1 MSTILKIDEYDPEE
15 KLEISYYSF
24 DLSTEA
30 GRKAALYEIPS
41 LNKLEI

>member
-1 MSTILKIDEYDPEE
+1 MPIEGEYDPEE
-15 KLEISYYSF
+15 QLETSYWNF
-24 DLSTEA
+24 DMSTEA